1 MKGTRVPW
9 VHLLRFKKA
18 VPRYSFIL
26 WLAIKERLTTQ
37 DKLVKIGLKQGMS
50 CVLCREHIENH
61 DHLFFQCS
69 FSNRIWRV
77 LLAKCG
83 WQCPEPSWQG
93 VIQWAIQQMHGNSL
107 KSSLGKLILSTTVY
121 TIWNERNAR
130 TFSNSYKDVVSV
142 LHDIISL
149 IRSRVIGG
157 KVFPLSEVNR
167 HLKQEWR
174 LL

>member
-1 MKGTRVPW
+1 
-9 VHLLRFKKA
+9 
-18 VPRYSFIL
+18 
-26 WLAIKERLTTQ
+26 
-37 DKLVKIGLKQGMS
+37 
-50 CVLCREHIENH
+50 
-61 DHLFFQCS
+61 
-69 FSNRIWRV
+69 
-77 LLAKCG
+77 
-83 WQCPEPSWQG
+83 
-93 VIQWAIQQMHGNSL
+93 MHGNSL

-130 TFSNSYKDVVSV
+130 TFSNSYKDAVSV

-167 HLKQEWR
+167 HLKQEWW